1 MDSVALHY
9 AKALFD
15 LALEEKAISPYKEM
29 VVSLLKTYQSQPDIR
44 SLFGSAFLS
53 KAQKEQQV
61 EAILSGFG
69 SQTFVFFFKV
79 LVKHHRTSDYP
90 KIAKEFVSLAN
101 EYLGIAEGLLYTY
114 TQISENEKQQIE
126 ASIGAKL
133 NKQVELTTIVDER
146 LLGGVKVVINDHIFD
161 GTLLN
166 KVEKMKSDL
175 LKGKVISHEN

>member
-15 LALEEKAISPYKEM
+15 IAREEHAVLLYKSI
-29 VVSLLKTYQSQPDIR
+29 VISLLEAYEEQPEIR
-44 SLFGSAFLS
+44 QLFGSAFLS
-53 KAQKEQQV
+53 KAKKEAQV
-61 EAILSGFG
+61 ERLLSVY
-69 SQTFVFFFKV
+69 QVPTFIYFFKV

-101 EYLGIAEGLLYTY
+101 ENLGIAEGILYSVTPM
-114 TQISENEKQQIE
+114 SKEEKAKIE
-126 ASIGAKL
+126 ASIATRL
-133 NKQVELTTIVDER
+133 NKKVELTNLIDTR
-146 LLGGVKVVINDHIFD
+146 LLGGVKVVVNDHIFD

-166 KVEKMKSDL
+166 KIEKMKTDL